1 MNGIFVFIVVAMYE
15 EEELL
20 AKPCFFDCGK
30 INVWFLLIVTEYFP
44 KYFVIIRTSADALPL
59 LLLHKWDLI
68 FSFKI
73 HELKQKNI

>member
-1 MNGIFVFIVVAMYE
+1 MNGIFVFIVVAMYK

-30 INVWFLLIVTEYFP
+30 INVWFFLIVTEYFP
-44 KYFVIIRTSADALPL
+44 KYSVIFRTSADALSL
-59 LLLHKWDLI
+59 LLLHKWDFI
-68 FSFKI
+68 FSLKI